1 MRAFYGQN
9 LPFFPRGLD
18 FLHGMQYNNEKFLSD
33 TQETVM
39 PHELTAAEAAS
50 IKEEILHRQSVVT
63 PQCIAEVQR
72 TRAFGDLS
80 ENDEYRTAKREL
92 NRNYSRIRYLKSL
105 LSGGVLVEYTS
116 DPDEI
121 GLFDT
126 VTIRDEFGEE
136 SVVTLVTPLRA
147 DILNNR
153 ISKDSQ
159 LGKAL
164 IGHKVGETVTVKVS
178 DTNAYSL
185 AILDLEKGE
194 DDKSTAVN

>member
-1 MRAFYGQN
+1 
-9 LPFFPRGLD
+9 
-18 FLHGMQYNNEKFLSD
+18 
-33 TQETVM
+33 M
-39 PHELTAAEAAS
+39 PHELTAAEVAS
-50 IKEEILHRQSVVT
+50 IEEEIKHRQTVVT

-92 NRNYSRIRYLKSL
+92 NRNYSRIRYLKGL
-105 LSGGVLVEYTS
+105 LSGGVLVEYSS

-121 GLFDT
+121 GLFDR
-126 VTIRDEFGEE
+126 VTIRDEFEEE

-153 ISKDSQ
+153 ISKDSP

-164 IGHKVGETVTVKVS
+164 IGHKVGETVSVRIS
-178 DTNAYSL
+178 DTNSYSL
-185 AILDLEKGE
+185 VILDLEKGE